1 MTIRIAAFAPALV
14 LALTA
19 LTATPGLADSDEGFS
34 ILPQPGAAA
43 APRGIEEYRLDN
55 FSLRSGFGALSQ
67 ENRVRREVGRADRP
81 AGSPWRATWQGAYED

>member
-14 LALTA
+14 LA

-43 APRGIEEYRLDN
+43 PRGVEEYRLDS

-67 ENRVRREVGRADRP
+67 ENRVRRELGRADRP